1 MIDNMSFNPLSWG
14 ISDINPLS
22 DLHFPTIHFKGG
34 YALHEIRVETLDELV
49 NSMFVLG
56 EYF

>member
-1 MIDNMSFNPLSWG
+1 MIDNLSFNPLPWG
-14 ISDINPLS
+14 ISHINPLS
-22 DLHFPTIHFKGG
+22 DLHFTTIHFKGS
-34 YALHEIRVETLDELV
+34 YALHEIRVEALDELV